1 MGLLWE
7 EMKQTIEKGI
17 DQRPSRSPWQLPPSI
32 LTFPTTDKQLFLL
45 KHFHLPSKAVSRSP
59 TPGSPPWV
67 SLLIDSPEPGHL
79 DKKGCQ
85 QLPSGL
91 RNKGQMKPRKSNLQ
105 CMQKSVP
112 VGARGH
118 RTRWKVSQ
126 YMMRGW
132 KAAAPRVR

>member
-1 MGLLWE
+1 M
-7 EMKQTIEKGI
+7 

-79 DKKGCQ
+79 DKKGVSAIPLRPQKQGSNETKDIKSSMYAKISASGGQGSPDQVEGQPVYDEGLEGCSSQ
-85 QLPSGL
+85 SQVELETLPG
-91 RNKGQMKPRKSNLQ
+91 G
-105 CMQKSVP
+105 
-112 VGARGH
+112 
-118 RTRWKVSQ
+118 
-126 YMMRGW
+126 
-132 KAAAPRVR
+132 